1 MKKVVISNK
10 VHTEVIELLEK
21 NFEVIS
27 NQNDKPLTYEK
38 LKFLCKDAN
47 GVMVFMPDRI
57 DKNFLDNSKN
67 LEIISGALRG
77 FDNIDLEECYAQ

>member
-38 LKFLCKDAN
+38 LKFLCKDAH
-47 GVMVFMPDRI
+47 GCLLYTSDAA
-57 DKNFLDNSKN
+57 DES
-67 LEIISGALRG
+67 
-77 FDNIDLEECYAQ
+77 

>member
-1 MKKVVISNK
+1 MKKVVISNR

-38 LKFLCKDAN
+38 LKIWKSA
-47 GVMVFMPDRI
+47 
-57 DKNFLDNSKN
+57 
-67 LEIISGALRG
+67 
-77 FDNIDLEECYAQ
+77 

>member
-38 LKFLCKDAN
+38 LKFLCKDAH
-47 GVMVFMPDRI
+47 GVMVFLSLI
-57 DKNFLDNSKN
+57 H
-67 LEIISGALRG
+67 I
-77 FDNIDLEECYAQ
+77 